1 MCERNG
7 EEQYWV
13 KDLKIL
19 SLLGKYTQSGY
30 SPLELSCISIV
41 WSALYTS
48 LCSVTGSV
56 CLGKV
61 DFRQCSS
68 PQLRQI
74 LKSFWLPI
82 AFSTSGQ
89 QDLCLYIM
97 HPNPHRSP
105 LVKPTYVAQQ
115 LWLKIVL
122 VWGFTSLLTTM
133 FQELFGFY
141 RDQTGKLNRTIMR
154 ITNLACFIFL
164 IISLIFVITTSTPL
178 TSPQHAHRM
187 QYYLIH

>member
-30 SPLELSCISIV
+30 SPLELSGISIV

-141 RDQTGKLNRTIMR
+141 RDQTGKLNE
-154 ITNLACFIFL
+154 L
-164 IISLIFVITTSTPL
+164 
-178 TSPQHAHRM
+178 
-187 QYYLIH
+187 

>member
-19 SLLGKYTQSGY
+19 SLLGKYTRSGY
-30 SPLELSCISIV
+30 SPLELFCISIA
-41 WSALYTS
+41 WSARYTS
-48 LCSVTGSV
+48 LCFVTGSV

-61 DFRQCSS
+61 DFRWCSS

-89 QDLCLYIM
+89 QECLYIM
-97 HPNPHRSP
+97 YPNPHRSP

-115 LWLKIVL
+115 LWLKILL
-122 VWGFTSLLTTM
+122 VWGFSSLLTTM

-187 QYYLIH
+187 KYYLIH